1 MKNRPKNICKFYF
14 YSASK
19 QPKCISILSNV
30 QIGAWNYF
38 MVGVSPRLAGKGGDL
53 QSRGCDFD
61 FRRKILDGHFYINLL
76 EKLHYLI

>member
-1 MKNRPKNICKFYF
+1 
-14 YSASK
+14 
-19 QPKCISILSNV
+19 
-30 QIGAWNYF
+30 